1 MVMVFPKTRLSAW
14 EGQAGVRDAFLTR
27 KVILDFEW
35 EGAYRTEMICA
46 AATYIPIHKKPWKQ
60 GENLDIMVPIGYNTV
75 IVKSMH
81 HQREKLGRDRFEEA
95 FYEN

>member
-1 MVMVFPKTRLSAW
+1 MGRTGGGERNVSDP
-14 EGQAGVRDAFLTR
+14 EGNPG
-27 KVILDFEW
+27 FEW

>member
-1 MVMVFPKTRLSAW
+1 MVFPKTRLSAW
-14 EGQAGVRDAFLTR
+14 EGQAGVRETFLTR

-75 IVKSMH
+75 IVKRPKKKTGAPW
-81 HQREKLGRDRFEEA
+81 QDRFEKA
-95 FYEN
+95 FYRS

>member
-1 MVMVFPKTRLSAW
+1 MRET
-14 EGQAGVRDAFLTR
+14 FLTR

-75 IVKSMH
+75 IVKSR
-81 HQREKLGRDRFEEA
+81 QNKKKKPVRDRFEEA
-95 FYEN
+95 FYSD

>member
-1 MVMVFPKTRLSAW
+1 MGRTGGGERNVSDP
-14 EGQAGVRDAFLTR
+14 EGNP
-27 KVILDFEW
+27 
-35 EGAYRTEMICA
+35 EMICA